1 MKQQVTYSKKTGL
14 APVILLAGLII
25 TGVPAPSWGGG
36 ADIVIES
43 GVRGQWSSHS
53 PGSSPVAR
61 DHHMAAARR
70 SQQEPKTWIV
80 YLRELLSSIWGRTSS
95 STNPAVR

>member
-1 MKQQVTYSKKTGL
+1 MKQKVSYLKKTAL
-14 APVILLAGLII
+14 TPVILLTGLFM

-36 ADIVIES
+36 GDIVIEYET
-43 GVRGQWSSHS
+43 RGQSSTHT
-53 PGSSPVAR
+53 PGSPSVAR
-61 DHHMAAARR
+61 GRHIAAARR

-95 STNPAVR
+95 STYPAGR